1 MLDRMAKI
9 ASTSSPRIALIG
21 LSLGYF
27 MVLFDTT
34 ALTVALPDVARDLH
48 SGVVGLAWITDA
60 YTLTFAAFLLAAG
73 VIADRQGSGGTFL
86 SGLMGFGALS
96 LLCAAAP
103 STGVLVAV
111 RALLGVSGALVLP
124 ASLALIAG
132 LYTDPAR
139 RPRAVAAWASISGI
153 ALAGPGRCWA
163 GCSWPGWVGAASFSS
178 TPRSLRCP
186 GSCCAGGCR

>member
-1 MLDRMAKI
+1 MPNVATPTGQRL
-9 ASTSSPRIALIG
+9 ALIW

-48 SGVVGLAWITDA
+48 SGVEGLAWITDA
-60 YTLTFAAFLLAAG
+60 YTLTFAACLLGAG
-73 VIADRQGSGGTFL
+73 VIADRQGAGRIFL
-86 SGLMGFGALS
+86 SGLGGFGALS

-132 LYTDPAR
+132 LYPDPAR
-139 RPRAVAAWASISGI
+139 RPRAVAAWASISGV
-153 ALAGPGRCWA
+153 ALAAGPLLVLQ
-163 GCSWPGWVGAASFSS
+163 PH
-178 TPRSLRCP
+178 LR
-186 GSCCAGGCR
+186 